1 MRRLV
6 LALIVVV
13 TLIASSS
20 VSVPVIAQLGEVR
33 VTLTCSDGI
42 EITDTTLVVS
52 LETLTQLT
60 STVEAMTLYPA
71 GLVCRLKKAPLLS
84 SSASLAGGLIGPL
97 AAFAE
102 SPPKDFVVGG
112 GRFMNCQTFAVSAHS
127 DNVNS
132 PGTVTGSFTESVPQD
147 DPLCATKGHLKAK
160 VVCLSVV
167 GNVARINGNVVESS
181 GFFASAQ
188 TIQALFI
195 DNGNPATGPPAD
207 LISFNTNMPGP
218 APVNPPC
225 NFLSGN
231 INPISN
237 GNVTVHDAP

>member
-1 MRRLV
+1 MRRLM
-6 LALIVVV
+6 LALTVVV
-13 TLIASSS
+13 TLIVSSS

-33 VTLTCSDGI
+33 VTLTRSDGV

-60 STVEAMTLYPA
+60 SAVEAMALYPA
-71 GLVCRLKKAPLLS
+71 GLVCRLTTPLLG
-84 SSASLAGGLIGPL
+84 ASLTGGLIGPR

-102 SPPKDFVVGG
+102 SPQDFVVGG

-132 PGTVTGSFTESVPQD
+132 PGSVTGSFTESVPQD

-195 DNGNPATGPPAD
+195 
-207 LISFNTNMPGP
+207 
-218 APVNPPC
+218 
-225 NFLSGN
+225 
-231 INPISN
+231 
-237 GNVTVHDAP
+237 